1 MPCGFLVL
9 AVLPNYPN
17 KGKRWWLTDAEFE
30 LAQARMQRVNR
41 VQSDGLVNLT
51 VLKRIFSNWRRSH
64 FIQAQ
69 YSAAHSSDV
78 YLLPLA
84 YVFYGLGCASSS
96 YYAIWLSECTSSP
109 LCAQLW
115 AKC

>member
-1 MPCGFLVL
+1 MSLQCPAGARLTRSIICGIITMPCGFLVL

-51 VLKRIFSNWRRSH
+51 VLKRIFSNWRKST
-64 FIQAQ
+64 I
-69 YSAAHSSDV
+69 D
-78 YLLPLA
+78 
-84 YVFYGLGCASSS
+84 GL
-96 YYAIWLSECTSSP
+96 SP
-109 LCAQLW
+109 S
-115 AKC
+115 